1 MKRTIYI
8 FILLLSP
15 LFIWA
20 QAPGTNG
27 RAEGVRP
34 KPVNES
40 PKTQVEKAPE
50 LADFYK
56 EMGVPVDIDDP
67 ASWLARQADLR
78 SNGTTEADFLPG
90 AVAEK
95 LQEMEARLLQLQLL
109 NEQLQA
115 DNQTI
120 RRSMYACCGSGSEAA
135 DIEPSL
141 YQNVPNPAV
150 DETTIGF
157 YLPDGVKEARLD
169 IRDTAGKLI
178 KQISLND
185 RGNGQV
191 ALDRSAMGAGTY
203 VYTLYADQKLVDSK
217 ILLIQR

>member
-1 MKRTIYI
+1 MKRIIYALI
-8 FILLLSP
+8 VVLLP
-15 LFIWA
+15 LFIRA

-34 KPVNES
+34 KPVTES

-67 ASWLARQADLR
+67 GSWLARQADLR
-78 SNGTTEADFLPG
+78 SNGTTEADFLPA

-109 NEQLQA
+109 NEQLRA
-115 DNQTI
+115 DNEQI
-120 RRSMYACCGSGSEAA
+120 RRSMYACCGSGSDASG
-135 DIEPSL
+135 IESSL

-178 KQISLND
+178 KQIPLND

-191 ALDRSAMGAGTY
+191 ALDRTTMDSGTY
-203 VYTLYADQKLVDSK
+203 IYTLYADQKLVDSK